1 MAHEHQRSD
10 RDDYIVVKPEKIG
23 DFEEVSM
30 TFIKPPKQTTPLLTL
45 SSATSALTQRA
56 LE

>member
-45 SSATSALTQRA
+45 SSATSAPTQRA

>member
-30 TFIKPPKQTTPLLTL
+30 TLIKPPKQTKPLLTL
-45 SSATSALTQRA
+45 SSITSAPAKRA